1 MGETNRASGRTTR
14 LIDKAIQD
22 LFTSG
27 KAEIKDHV
35 YNYKAGKALAE
46 KVLVRLKYEHP
57 SAYKHVEKTEVRGW
71 ITLTLNT

>member
-1 MGETNRASGRTTR
+1 MGETNRASGRTTQ

-35 YNYKAGKALAE
+35 YNYEATRMLAVR
-46 KVLVRLKYEHP
+46 VLARLKYEHP

-71 ITLTLNT
+71 ITLTLDI